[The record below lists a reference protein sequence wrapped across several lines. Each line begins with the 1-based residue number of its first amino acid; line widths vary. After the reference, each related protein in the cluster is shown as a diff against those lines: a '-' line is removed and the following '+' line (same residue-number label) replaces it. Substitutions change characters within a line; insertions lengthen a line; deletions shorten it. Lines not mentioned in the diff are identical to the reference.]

1 MKLSSSSSSVSSCSI
16 VLYFVYVLV
25 VFRNS
30 TEAVVRLS
38 KNVTFPA
45 ILVFGD
51 SIVDQGNNNNLKTI
65 VKCNF
70 PPYGKDFMGGTPTGR
85 FSNGR
90 TPADLIAEELGIKE
104 LVPAY
109 LDPHLQPTDLPTGV
123 SFASGATGFDPETP
137 RFVSV
142 LSLSDQL
149 EMFKDYI
156 GKLKAIVGEER
167 TKDILTN
174 SIYLV
179 IAGSDDLA
187 NTYFTIGLRK
197 LQYDIN
203 SYTNLLVQSA
213 SKFTTELYG
222 LGAKRIAIFGIPP
235 IGCMPS
241 QRTLTGGGVRE
252 CAEKYNQAAQL
263 FNTKLS
269 SAISSLTN
277 GLNDTK
283 ARMVYID
290 IYNPL
295 LDLIQNPG
303 KYDKGCCGTGKI
315 EVSVLCNKLSEMCLD
330 DSVYLFWDS
339 YHPTERGYNV
349 LVNQILQKYINNFV

>member
-1 MKLSSSSSSVSSCSI
+1 MKLSCSI

-25 VFRNS
+25 IFRNS
-30 TEAVVRLS
+30 TEAGVRLP

-51 SIVDQGNNNNLKTI
+51 SIADQGNNNNLKTLI
-65 VKCNF
+65 KCNF
-70 PPYGKDFMGGTPTGR
+70 PPYGKDFMGGTPSGR

-90 TPADLIAEELGIKE
+90 TPADLIE

-109 LDPHLQPTDLPTGV
+109 LDPHLHSTDLPTGV

-137 RFVSV
+137 RLVSV

-156 GKLKAIVGEER
+156 GKLKATVGEQR
-167 TKDILTN
+167 TNDILTN

-213 SKFTTELYG
+213 SKVHNGTIWPGGKEDRSFWNPSDWMYAIAENTYRG
-222 LGAKRIAIFGIPP
+222 RSKRV
-235 IGCMPS
+235 C
-241 QRTLTGGGVRE
+241 RE
-252 CAEKYNQAAQL
+252 VQPG
-263 FNTKLS
+263 
-269 SAISSLTN
+269 SAIVQYQTISALSSLTN
-277 GLNDTK
+277 GLKDAK
-283 ARMVYID
+283 ARIVYID

-303 KYDKGCCGTGKI
+303 KYGFLIADKGCCGTGKI
-315 EVSVLCNKLSEMCLD
+315 EVSVLCNKLSEICL
-330 DSVYLFWDS
+330 
-339 YHPTERGYNV
+339 R
-349 LVNQILQKYINNFV
+349 